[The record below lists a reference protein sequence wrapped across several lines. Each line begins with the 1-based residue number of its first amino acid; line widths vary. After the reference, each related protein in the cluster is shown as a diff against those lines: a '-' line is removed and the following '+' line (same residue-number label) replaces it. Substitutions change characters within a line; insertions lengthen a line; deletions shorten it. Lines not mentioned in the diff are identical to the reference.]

1 MAAAVPIV
9 VPTVT
14 EAAAE
19 FLGTCATS
27 STRRSAENAVIVV
40 HVFDR

>member
-9 VPTVT
+9 VPTVA

-19 FLGTCATS
+19 FLDTCTTS
-27 STRRSAENAVIVV
+27 STRRSAENAVIVE

>member
-1 MAAAVPIV
+1 MAAGVPIV
-9 VPTVT
+9 APTVA

-19 FLGTCATS
+19 FLDACATS
-27 STRRSAENAVIVV
+27 STRRSAENAVIVE